1 MFCVRNVTSM
11 AALLALSI
19 AASPALP
26 QQLSAEDAV
35 KQDLNN
41 YAMIVAGYRVDGRCQ
56 ILAPS
61 QRTEY
66 ASHMAII
73 RRAFIV
79 LGLDDHALAEIAE
92 RARVAADDKAFQN
105 CDAKTAETVER
116 LGVLTQK
123 MGIKLAEWLAAND
136 RAKKV
141 Q

>member
-1 MFCVRNVTSM
+1 MSCAHKLSVIVALAAVLFVRSPVM
-11 AALLALSI
+11 AQK
-19 AASPALP
+19 P
-26 QQLSAEDAV
+26 SAEDAV

-41 YAMIVAGYRVDGRCQ
+41 YAMIVAGYQVDGRCQ
-56 ILAPS
+56 ILAAS

-66 ASHMAII
+66 ASHTAII
-73 RRAFIV
+73 RRAFVV

-92 RARVAADDKAFQN
+92 RARVAADNKAFQN

-123 MGIKLAEWLAAND
+123 MGVKLADWLADND
-136 RAKKV
+136 RTKKI